1 MRVTIGLPLYA
12 GLESQATGATLRMI
26 ARTAREGIDLIPEV
40 RIRLFVSQ
48 ARTQIAHA
56 AIANGSDF
64 LFFLGE
70 DIVPE
75 EDTLLRLLRHD
86 LDIVSGLYYVRHGFT
101 LPMVYDFDEKRGRY
115 VFTTKD
121 LSKPLVEVDACGMDC
136 MLIRTSILKEF
147 NLQKLWEWHGYM
159 GDDMTFCTQVRRRG
173 YKIWVDTTC
182 RVGHIQQEKRI
193 LPEDGKGIT
202 LYDLRRKGRWVRT
215 KI

>member
-1 MRVTIGLPLYA
+1 MPLYA

-40 RIRLFVSQ
+40 RVRLFVSQ
-48 ARTQIAHA
+48 ARAQIAHA
-56 AIANGSDF
+56 AIENGSDY

-75 EDTLLRLLRHD
+75 EDTLLKLLSHD

-101 LPMVYDFDEKRGRY
+101 LPMVYDFDEKRRRY
-115 VFTTKD
+115 VFTVKD

-147 NLQKLWEWHGYM
+147 DLGRLWEWHGYM
-159 GDDMTFCTQVRRRG
+159 GDDMTFCTQVRRKG
-173 YKIWVDTTC
+173 HKIYLDTTC
-182 RVGHIQQEKRI
+182 KVGHIQQEKRI
-193 LPEDGKGIT
+193 LPEDGKGFT
-202 LYDLRRKGRWVRT
+202 LYDLRRKGRWLRT
-215 KI
+215 RT